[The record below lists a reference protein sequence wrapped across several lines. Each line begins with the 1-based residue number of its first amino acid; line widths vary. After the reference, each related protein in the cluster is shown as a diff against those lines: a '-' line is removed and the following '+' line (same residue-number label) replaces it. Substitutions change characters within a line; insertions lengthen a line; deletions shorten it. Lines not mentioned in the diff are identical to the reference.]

1 MPGQQIASMRNDLP
15 ALAKVPDWTPPP
27 DAAAS
32 PSSPAS
38 SASPASPPRYVA
50 RLASPGLDASP
61 GKERPPVRDDGL
73 GEAGADWPPRF
84 ARMLTEALAG
94 ARPAGQ
100 ILPWTSKRARSQFLR
115 LLRAF
120 SSSDPGS
127 AAGRTGSPARGRGQP
142 QIVRVVA
149 TRPARDA
156 IEMSVI
162 ARFGERVRALAL
174 RLERIADE
182 DCPGQWVCTD
192 IEAA

>member
-1 MPGQQIASMRNDLP
+1 MIASTDNDLP

-27 DAAAS
+27 DGAT
-32 PSSPAS
+32 S
-38 SASPASPPRYVA
+38 SASPEWDMA
-50 RLASPGLDASP
+50 RLASQGRDASA
-61 GKERPPVRDDGL
+61 GKKRPALRGDGL
-73 GEAGADWPPRF
+73 GETGADWPTWF

-115 LLRAF
+115 LLRSF
-120 SSSDPGS
+120 GSGDPGG
-127 AAGRTGSPARGRGQP
+127 ATGRAGGLARGGGQP
-142 QIVRVVA
+142 RIVRVVA
-149 TRPARDA
+149 SRPARDA

-174 RLERIADE
+174 RLERVPGE
-182 DCPGQWVCTD
+182 DCPGEWICTD

>member
-1 MPGQQIASMRNDLP
+1 M
-15 ALAKVPDWTPPP
+15 
-27 DAAAS
+27 
-32 PSSPAS
+32 
-38 SASPASPPRYVA
+38 
-50 RLASPGLDASP
+50 
-61 GKERPPVRDDGL
+61 
-73 GEAGADWPPRF
+73 RF

-120 SSSDPGS
+120 GSADPGTTGR
-127 AAGRTGSPARGRGQP
+127 AGGSPRGGRQP
-142 QIVRVVA
+142 RIVRVVA

-162 ARFGERVRALAL
+162 ARFGERVRAFAL
-174 RLERIADE
+174 RLERTARE
-182 DCPGQWVCTD
+182 DSPGEWVCTD

>member
-1 MPGQQIASMRNDLP
+1 MPGPQIAATGNDLP
-15 ALAKVPDWTPPP
+15 ALTKVPDWTRPP
-27 DAAAS
+27 DGA
-32 PSSPAS
+32 PC
-38 SASPASPPRYVA
+38 PASPEPGPA
-50 RLASPGLDASP
+50 RPASAGLDP
-61 GKERPPVRDDGL
+61 VPVRKRPPPRLDDGL
-73 GEAGADWPPRF
+73 GESGTDWPTRF

-120 SSSDPGS
+120 GNGAPG
-127 AAGRTGSPARGRGQP
+127 ATGRTGGLAARGGGQP
-142 QIVRVVA
+142 RIVRVVA

-162 ARFGERVRALAL
+162 ARFGDRVRALAL
-174 RLERIADE
+174 RLERTARE
-182 DCPGQWVCTD
+182 DSPGEWICTD

>member
-1 MPGQQIASMRNDLP
+1 MIASTDNLP

-27 DAAAS
+27 NAAT
-32 PSSPAS
+32 SPAS
-38 SASPASPPRYVA
+38 LEPDMV
-50 RLASPGLDASP
+50 RLISPGRDASA
-61 GKERPPVRDDGL
+61 GKRRPAWPRDGL
-73 GEAGADWPPRF
+73 GETGTDWPTRF
-84 ARMLTEALAG
+84 ARMVAEALAG

-120 SSSDPGS
+120 GS
-127 AAGRTGSPARGRGQP
+127 GAAGGLAQGGLARGGQLR
-142 QIVRVVA
+142 IVRVVA

-174 RLERIADE
+174 RLERIAGD
-182 DCPGQWVCTD
+182 DCSGEWICTD